1 MPSSE
6 RATTRRSYRPASLK
20 FLPMALPSLSNRP
33 VPETPTVDEN
43 GRLTEAEMIRIRETL
58 SRVPFARLLGIEL
71 EEAEPGSATLR
82 LNVRDELRQI
92 HGVVHGGAIASLI
105 DTATAFAI
113 VTLLEDKEKFS
124 TVDLMVNYLRPL
136 EEGTVT
142 AKARVLR
149 AGRRLITVSA
159 DVFDD
164 GGNLAA
170 TALSTYLRL
179 A

>member
-1 MPSSE
+1 
-6 RATTRRSYRPASLK
+6 
-20 FLPMALPSLSNRP
+20 MA
-33 VPETPTVDEN
+33 DN
-43 GRLTEAEMIRIRETL
+43 GILDDAEIARIKEAL
-58 SRVPFARLLGIEL
+58 SRVPFATLLGIEL
-71 EEAEPGSATLR
+71 EHAERGSATLR
-82 LNVRDELRQI
+82 LNIHDELRQI
-92 HGVVHGGAIASLI
+92 HGVMHGGAIASLI

-113 VTLLEDKEKFS
+113 LTLLEDREKFS

-136 EEGTVT
+136 QEGTAT
-142 AKARVLR
+142 ARARVLR
-149 AGRRLITVSA
+149 AGRRVITASA

>member
-1 MPSSE
+1 VDDNP
-6 RATTRRSYRPASLK
+6 T
-20 FLPMALPSLSNRP
+20 LS
-33 VPETPTVDEN
+33 D
-43 GRLTEAEMIRIRETL
+43 AEIARIRQAIR
-58 SRVPFARLLGIEL
+58 RVPFATLLGIEL
-71 EEAEPGSATLR
+71 EQAERGSATLR
-82 LNVRDELRQI
+82 LNIRDELRQI
-92 HGVVHGGAIASLI
+92 HGVMHGGAIATLI

-113 VTLLEDKEKFS
+113 VTLLEDKERFS

-136 EEGTVT
+136 QEGTAT
-142 AKARVLR
+142 ATARVLR

-170 TALSTYLRL
+170 TALSTYLKL